1 MTDSNVELVRRGYE
15 AVLRGDLD
23 TLGEILDP
31 DVKWHAGNPSDGCQ
45 NRKQTLGRMRQ
56 NWMRRGAPPGE
67 LVDVLD
73 GGDRVVVIMRRIADD
88 GDSTELVANL
98 TTFRDGKVVE
108 MVHYPN
114 PDDARAAAGL

>member
-45 NRKQTLGRMRQ
+45 NRKQALGWMRQ

-73 GGDRVVVIMRRIADD
+73 GGDRVVVIMRRTGDD
-88 GDSTELVANL
+88 GDPELVANL